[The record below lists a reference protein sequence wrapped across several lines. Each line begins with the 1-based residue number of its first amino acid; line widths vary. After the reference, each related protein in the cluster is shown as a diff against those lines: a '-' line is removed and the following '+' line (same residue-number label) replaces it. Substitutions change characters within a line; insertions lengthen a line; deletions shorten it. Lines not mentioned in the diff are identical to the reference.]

1 MWPTVPTP
9 FIDRGAPVPRGKRV
23 KLCRRRMDDVNE
35 PHPTARR
42 RDRNRIRELRLLA
55 KARYPGAFSQVEVAR
70 RLGVTVDTL
79 RAWEGGRQ
87 RPWRKWW
94 PRIAREFGVRVED
107 LGLDDDATT
116 IT

>member
-1 MWPTVPTP
+1 
-9 FIDRGAPVPRGKRV
+9 
-23 KLCRRRMDDVNE
+23 MDDVNE

-107 LGLDDDATT
+107 LGLDDDATELPAVASPPSQHGGSRRRT
-116 IT
+116 TDHLPPIDG

>member
-1 MWPTVPTP
+1 
-9 FIDRGAPVPRGKRV
+9 
-23 KLCRRRMDDVNE
+23 MDDVNE

-107 LGLDDDATT
+107 LGLDDDAMTVT
-116 IT
+116 QADDHRMSAGFSGSPRSRPRP

>member
-1 MWPTVPTP
+1 
-9 FIDRGAPVPRGKRV
+9 
-23 KLCRRRMDDVNE
+23 MDDVNE

-87 RPWRKWW
+87 RPWRNWW
-94 PRIAREFGVRVED
+94 PRIAREFGVRVAD
-107 LGLDDDATT
+107 LGLDDDATELPAVASPPNSP
-116 IT
+116 

>member
-1 MWPTVPTP
+1 
-9 FIDRGAPVPRGKRV
+9 
-23 KLCRRRMDDVNE
+23 MDDVNE

-107 LGLDDDATT
+107 LGLDDDATELPAVASPPNSP
-116 IT
+116 